1 MVGIREICSK
11 GSRIAAVLIVSL
23 LIGCDTSD
31 STTTPTADKVPV
43 SLALCV
49 SPSQQSASATTR
61 QGSTAVQSA
70 ESLASYRGITDIR
83 LIPFDVQGTIGKDD
97 EPAMRSI
104 NMIERQGTTTNYLA
118 QDVEL
123 SIGTASFLGYAKAPE
138 LDKPTNMSDDTWT
151 AVKDFSNGKLDACD
165 EFTDNT
171 FTTPSDITFNLRQ
184 IYPST
189 KADEK
194 ASDLAV
200 YMTDIAK
207 ATGWRTST
215 SGVLKSLYEVFT
227 GGGKLMAGSSANIE
241 ALLTKLYGD
250 LVKDNWTSDDRA
262 SVIDAITTAIRKKAT
277 INNNTVKLNSD
288 ISGYPAN
295 LKLPDGSAAI
305 QWHTVLKK
313 KEGGVEGEMEED
325 PDASCFVAITHSGS
339 GQDLSDQT
347 RFTYPAELYY
357 YANSRIKTSISSQA
371 SHYSLASWADVL
383 GYYDSDDGVVT
394 TTTRS
399 VALTDQMNYGVAC
412 LELQIQATGLKD
424 ATGDYLV
431 DNGSEK
437 VYLGNSN
444 FPLTGVFVGG
454 QYPVDYSFQ
463 TGDGTTDEDLLNER
477 IIYDKAV
484 VPGIHLTTD
493 QSSANYTLVLQS
505 KLHKSVNIVLEFSND
520 SNKSFKGSEGG
531 IIYPGTHFYLV
542 GKVIPSTTAT
552 DPIENQRVF
561 TRDHK
566 TVVTMTVK
574 SLMNAYNVIPD
585 LKTAQHDLE
594 VTSVAVRQ
602 WNDRPGTDKNLY
614 NW

>member
-23 LIGCDTSD
+23 LIGCDTND

-138 LDKPTNMSDDTWT
+138 LDKPTDMSDD
-151 AVKDFSNGKLDACD
+151 KYFSNGKLDACD
-165 EFTDNT
+165 AFTNNT

-200 YMTDIAK
+200 YMTHIAK

-215 SGVLKSLYEVFT
+215 SGVLKSLYEGFT

-262 SVIDAITTAIRKKAT
+262 SVIEAITIAISEKAT
-277 INNNTVKLNSD
+277 IDNNTVKLNSD

-305 QWHTVLKK
+305 QWHTALKK

-325 PDASCFVAITHSGS
+325 PDASGFVAITHSGS

-505 KLHKSVNIVLEFSND
+505 KLHKSVNIVLEFSNE

-594 VTSVAVRQ
+594 VTSVGVRQ

>member
-1 MVGIREICSK
+1 M
-11 GSRIAAVLIVSL
+11 
-23 LIGCDTSD
+23 
-31 STTTPTADKVPV
+31 
-43 SLALCV
+43 
-49 SPSQQSASATTR
+49 
-61 QGSTAVQSA
+61 
-70 ESLASYRGITDIR
+70 
-83 LIPFDVQGTIGKDD
+83 QGTIGKDD

-138 LDKPTNMSDDTWT
+138 LDKPTDMSDD
-151 AVKDFSNGKLDACD
+151 KYFSNGKLDACD
-165 EFTDNT
+165 AFTNNT

-200 YMTDIAK
+200 YMTHIAK

-215 SGVLKSLYEVFT
+215 SGVLKSLYEGFT

-262 SVIDAITTAIRKKAT
+262 SVIEAITIAISEKAT
-277 INNNTVKLNSD
+277 IDNNTVKLNSD

-305 QWHTVLKK
+305 QWHTALKK

-325 PDASCFVAITHSGS
+325 PDASGFVAITHSGS

-505 KLHKSVNIVLEFSND
+505 KLHKSVNIVLEFSNE

>member
-138 LDKPTNMSDDTWT
+138 LDKPTDMSDD
-151 AVKDFSNGKLDACD
+151 KYFSNGKLDACD
-165 EFTDNT
+165 AFTNNT

-200 YMTDIAK
+200 YMTHIAK

-215 SGVLKSLYEVFT
+215 SGVLKSLYEGFT

-262 SVIDAITTAIRKKAT
+262 SVIEAITIAISEKAT
-277 INNNTVKLNSD
+277 IDNNTVKLNSD

-305 QWHTVLKK
+305 QWHTALKK

-325 PDASCFVAITHSGS
+325 PDASGFVAITHSGS

-505 KLHKSVNIVLEFSND
+505 KLHKSVNIVLEFSNE

>member
-138 LDKPTNMSDDTWT
+138 LDKPTDMSDD
-151 AVKDFSNGKLDACD
+151 KYFSNGKLDACD
-165 EFTDNT
+165 AFTNNT

-215 SGVLKSLYEVFT
+215 SGVLKSLYEGFT

-262 SVIDAITTAIRKKAT
+262 SVIEAITIAISEKAT
-277 INNNTVKLNSD
+277 IDNNTVKLNSD

-305 QWHTVLKK
+305 QWHTALKK

-505 KLHKSVNIVLEFSND
+505 KLHKSVNIVLEFSNKSD
-520 SNKSFKGSEGG
+520 KSFKGSEGG